1 MAALTT
7 IIVFIV
13 VVLALNILDYGRVD

>member
-7 IIVFIV
+7 IIVFFI
-13 VVLALNILDYGRVD
+13 VVLALNILDFGRVD